1 MSEEAKV
8 MRLASVITGTLM
20 LVGLGT
26 SVVGFVALV
35 RWVF

>member
-8 MRLASVITGTLM
+8 MRLASIITGTLM
-20 LVGLGT
+20 LVGLITTVLG
-26 SVVGFVALV
+26 VVALA